1 MSELTDTQL
10 SEAHYVRG
18 GGEVCEKP
26 FNAINGREKA
36 GKGSRIRSL
45 SCFLHQVA
53 LLEQDWVG
61 TAGDSR
67 AGQ

>member
-26 FNAINGREKA
+26 FNAVNGREKA
-36 GKGSRIRSL
+36 GKGS
-45 SCFLHQVA
+45 
-53 LLEQDWVG
+53 G
-61 TAGDSR
+61 M
-67 AGQ
+67 